1 MQKINADF
9 ILEWASTVILLAG
22 VALTSFNI
30 FPLNLWV
37 CLAANAGWAVVG
49 VVWKKWSLLIVQIV
63 VTIIYVAGIWKHYMM

>member
-1 MQKINADF
+1 MQKINAEF
-9 ILEWASTVILLAG
+9 ILEWASTFILLAG

-49 VVWKKWSLLIVQIV
+49 IVWKKWSLLIVQVV

>member
-1 MQKINADF
+1 MQKINAEF